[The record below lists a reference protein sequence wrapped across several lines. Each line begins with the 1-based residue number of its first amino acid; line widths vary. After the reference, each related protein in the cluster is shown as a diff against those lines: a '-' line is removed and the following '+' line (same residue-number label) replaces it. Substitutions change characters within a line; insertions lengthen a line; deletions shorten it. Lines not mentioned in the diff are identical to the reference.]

1 MFTSMKYTFFIPLSA
16 LVLFSACTKEIGP
29 AIDFDLTVVKDSV
42 YLDTIDKAQLKNVL
56 IEEFTGVKCPNC
68 PDGHDIVATIQNT
81 NPSRVIAVGYYP
93 FGQAQTEPL
102 KDLTDED
109 FRLAD
114 ATDLSTFL
122 GGIPF
127 LPVAAIDR
135 KKFGGAILN
144 QRTMWSNFVQTQL
157 ADSLAP
163 LNMLLSV
170 VYNDATREL
179 KIKTSVRYINSISS
193 KHNISVLIYENNLVD
208 AQEYPS
214 YIDSNYMFKH
224 VLRDVITPVGGSSVL
239 DSMATK
245 PAGLVFEKTIWYTL
259 PAKWNP
265 SNCKI
270 VAFVHDAAATKE
282 VYQVI
287 EKSVK

>member
-1 MFTSMKYTFFIPLSA
+1 MFTSMKFAFYIPLSA

-29 AIDFDLTVVKDSV
+29 AIDFSKVQAKDTFYMAPV
-42 YLDTIDKAQLKNVL
+42 ENAQLKNVL

-68 PDGHDIVATIQNT
+68 PDGHDIVATIQNA
-81 NPSRVIAVGYYP
+81 NPNRVIAIGYYP
-93 FGQAQTEPL
+93 FNQAQTQPL
-102 KDLTDED
+102 TGLTKED
-109 FRLAD
+109 FRLTD
-114 ATDLSTFL
+114 ATDLSTLL
-122 GGIPF
+122 GGVQF
-127 LPVAAIDR
+127 LPIAAVDR
-135 KKFGGAILN
+135 KMFGGAILTA
-144 QRTMWSNFVQTQL
+144 RTLWSSNVQSQL
-157 ADSLAP
+157 AVATP
-163 LNMLLSV
+163 INMQLSV
-170 VYNDATREL
+170 TYDDATREAI
-179 KIKTSVRYINSISS
+179 IKTSLKYTSALSN
-193 KHNISVLIYENNLVD
+193 KHNITLAIYENNIVD

-214 YIDSNYMFKH
+214 YIDSNYTFKH

-245 PAGLVFEKTIWYTL
+245 AAGLVFEKTTLYTL